1 MNRFRDQSNLLGRI
15 SLYDIRS
22 YLERLGWRRTT
33 TRNNKWQI
41 FRLQVDSPNPLEL
54 VLPADDHF
62 TDTRARIDQAVFS
75 IGQVEER
82 PIADVCADIVGSNTD
97 SLLIRL
103 RVSND
108 ATSIPIGDAS
118 KHVKAMRNLLLYSA
132 CSEIDAK
139 PHYEQPLPNA
149 SDLLS
154 GFEFCHT
161 FSGSFGFEVSNT
173 ITKPE
178 QVDDLFDAPIRRKMV
193 ERIAR
198 GVLLLENSVSREE
211 PNVLIEAYEF
221 ALNARMCD
229 AMADI
234 GLDGKI
240 AFDLGIDWASSVT
253 PPEDVVLFKECFI
266 GEPQINMLRFVSEQL
281 KIVKP
286 SFDRIVGYVVNLHC
300 ATNPGDGDAKRTVA
314 VKVDHNLHGLIEVKM
329 SLGPEFYLRS
339 IDAHSKGKRLAASG
353 QLQRKGNTWSLESI
367 SSVDVNDV

>member
-15 SLYDIRS
+15 SLFDLRS
-22 YLERLGWRRTT
+22 YLERMGWRRTT
-33 TRNNKWQI
+33 TQNNKWQI

-54 VLPADDHF
+54 VLPAADRF
-62 TDTRARIDQAVFS
+62 PDTRVRIDQAVLS
-75 IGQVEER
+75 ISQVEER

-108 ATSIPIGDAS
+108 ATSIPIADAS

-149 SDLLS
+149 LDLLS
-154 GFEFCHT
+154 SFEFCHT

-173 ITKPE
+173 ITKPK
-178 QVDDLFDAPIRRKMV
+178 QVDDLFDAPIGRKMV

-198 GVLLLENSVSREE
+198 GVLLLEASVKREE
-211 PNVLIEAYEF
+211 PNVLIEAYES

-234 GLDGKI
+234 GLDGQV

-253 PPEDVVLFKECFI
+253 PPEDVVLFKERFI

-281 KIVKP
+281 KIVTP
-286 SFDRIVGYVVNLHC
+286 SFDRVVGYVVNLHC
-300 ATNPGDGDAKRTVA
+300 ATNPGDGHARRTVA
-314 VKVDHNLHGLIEVKM
+314 VKVEHNLHGMIEVKM

-367 SSVDVNDV
+367 SSVDVQDV

>member
-1 MNRFRDQSNLLGRI
+1 MNRFRDQNNLLGRI

-22 YLERLGWRRTT
+22 YLERMGWSRTT
-33 TRNNKWQI
+33 TENNKWQI
-41 FRLQVDSPNPLEL
+41 FRLQVDTPNSLEL
-54 VLPADDHF
+54 VFPADDRF
-62 TDTRARIDQAVFS
+62 TDTRARINQAVFA
-75 IGQVEER
+75 IAQIEER
-82 PIADVCADIVGSNTD
+82 HISDICADIVGSNTD

-103 RVSND
+103 RVSDN
-108 ATSIPIGDAS
+108 ATSIPIADAS

-161 FSGSFGFEVSNT
+161 FRGSFGFEVSNT
-173 ITKPE
+173 ITRPK
-178 QVDDLFDAPIRRKMV
+178 QVDDLFDAPRSRKIV

-198 GVLLLENSVSREE
+198 GVLLLEDSVMREE
-211 PNVLIEAYEF
+211 PNVLIESYES

-229 AMADI
+229 AIADI
-234 GLDGKI
+234 GLDGQV
-240 AFDLGIDWASSVT
+240 AFDLGIDWASSVR
-253 PPEDVVLFKECFI
+253 PPEDVALFKEHFI
-266 GEPQINMLRFVSEQL
+266 GEPQVNMLKFVSEQL

-286 SFDRIVGYVVNLHC
+286 SLDRVVGYVVNLHC
-300 ATNPGDGDAKRTVA
+300 ATNPGDGHARRTVA
-314 VKVDHNLHGLIEVKM
+314 VKVDHDVYGVIEVKL

-339 IDAHSKGKRLAASG
+339 IDAHSKGKRLSASG

-367 SSVDVNDV
+367 SSLDVQDV